1 MFDLESAVK
10 HHGTFIF
17 GSPESSI
24 GINKDGDSYDYSF
37 NTETGRVSYDKDIDN
52 TYLVYLNNTNTEKI
66 EKRRLTLE
74 QLTKWFYDLSDE
86 YFNENVKNIALEEN
100 I

>member
-1 MFDLESAVK
+1 MIHTTTLLILRL
-10 HHGTFIF
+10 G
-17 GSPESSI
+17 
-24 GINKDGDSYDYSF
+24 
-37 NTETGRVSYDKDIDN
+37 VSYDKDIDN
-52 TYLVYLNNTNTEKI
+52 TYLVYLNNTYTEKI